1 MNHTTILSIIKSFGF
16 PITIRKMTAEAFVEM
31 KAKEGNQKAAEC
43 LAVLG
48 FYPETPAPQRGLVI

>member
-1 MNHTTILSIIKSFGF
+1 MICEIKRFGF
-16 PITIRKMTAEAFVEM
+16 PITIRKMTALEFVEM

-48 FYPETPAPQRGLVI
+48 F

>member
-1 MNHTTILSIIKSFGF
+1 MNHTQMICEIKRFGF
-16 PITIRKMTAEAFVEM
+16 PITIRKMTALEFVEM

-48 FYPETPAPQRGLVI
+48 F